1 MGPNTCELKEVCS
14 DAQQVIS
21 ISKITLK
28 GISSLLIF
36 SGSPAETS
44 KASSLEFFENTMSR
58 SQQEIVVNCCY
69 LDNTI
74 DLATCGRGV
83 SFGSIFLIR
92 WFLLFRCV
100 FCTRQII
107 QILLLDMCQVS
118 CGASCSALGARLCPS
133 GDCSGDCRV
142 PFGLETSYNT
152 QRRPSITGNSIMIL
166 SYILLYYI
174 TL

>member
-1 MGPNTCELKEVCS
+1 MGPNTCELKEACS
-14 DAQQVIS
+14 DAQQAIS

-44 KASSLEFFENTMSR
+44 KASSLEFFEKTMSR

-92 WFLLFRCV
+92 
-100 FCTRQII
+100 
-107 QILLLDMCQVS
+107 
-118 CGASCSALGARLCPS
+118 
-133 GDCSGDCRV
+133 
-142 PFGLETSYNT
+142 
-152 QRRPSITGNSIMIL
+152 
-166 SYILLYYI
+166 
-174 TL
+174 